1 MHHDSSNKAAD
12 VVLERYRR
20 TRDRAVIIAVAAC
33 TLALGVVIG
42 VVFSATKRPAIAR
55 DGEAAV
61 EMSSAFVEIARKVE
75 PAVVNISTVSQPAIS
90 ISNFFH

>member
-55 DGEAAV
+55 AGEAAV

-75 PAVVNISTVSQPAIS
+75 PDDFGRRPLQQVRQHAGAAV
-90 ISNFFH
+90 